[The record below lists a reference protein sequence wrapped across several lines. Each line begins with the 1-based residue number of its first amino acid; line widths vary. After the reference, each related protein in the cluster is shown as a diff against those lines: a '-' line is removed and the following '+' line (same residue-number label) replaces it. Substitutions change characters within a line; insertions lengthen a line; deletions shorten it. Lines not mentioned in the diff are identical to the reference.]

1 MPAGRRPRGYA
12 VGGTNPPLPLCHS
25 APNHL
30 RGHWCALPCS
40 AWASSP
46 HFPPSLPPSP
56 PLLTIWSLVITAI
69 MHPPCTVLPSG
80 DQAMERTRA
89 SLQGGVGVEE
99 GRW

>member
-1 MPAGRRPRGYA
+1 MRWGGRTLLYLFAIQPPITFVVIGVRGL
-12 VGGTNPPLPLCHS
+12 VPPGPLLLTF
-25 APNHL
+25 P
-30 RGHWCALPCS
+30 
-40 AWASSP
+40 
-46 HFPPSLPPSP
+46 PPSLPPSP
-56 PLLTIWSLVITAI
+56 PLLTIWSLVTTAS